1 MSKTHRDLA
10 KMERAASE
18 VDGEFCIPQEEGEVR
33 HHIDLGPILGRR
45 RAPGLFLLRKALLFV
60 PAMFLFIL
68 AIQLMK
74 TGAAAIGPSIEG
86 SFPFA
91 NPLRRWGRAGSAPT
105 SCCRARPWPPRR
117 SACSAPVRSRSS
129 RP

>member
-1 MSKTHRDLA
+1 
-10 KMERAASE
+10 MERAASE

-33 HHIDLGPILGRR
+33 HYIDLGPILGNVER
-45 RAPGLFLLRKALLFV
+45 PGYFLLRKALLFV

-91 NPLRRWGRAGSAPT
+91 NPLSTMGTGWLGAYLVLSGSPVAATTISLFGAGSIT
-105 SCCRARPWPPRR
+105 KLET
-117 SACSAPVRSRSS
+117 
-129 RP
+129 